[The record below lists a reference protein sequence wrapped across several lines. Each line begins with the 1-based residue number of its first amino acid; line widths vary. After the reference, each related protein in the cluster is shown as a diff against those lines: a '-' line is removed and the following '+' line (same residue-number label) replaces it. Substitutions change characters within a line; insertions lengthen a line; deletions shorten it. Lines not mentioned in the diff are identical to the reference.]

1 MTNDIRWIQRFS
13 NFKKAMEQLSDAV
26 ALSEQ
31 RELSR
36 LEKQGMIQ
44 AFEFTHELAWKTIK
58 DFLVSRG
65 TTSIFGSKDATREAF
80 KLELI
85 EDGEVWMNM
94 IKSRN
99 LTSHTYDEATADEIV
114 KEIISSYA
122 EAFEKMLTRF
132 SELEK
137 EENGQ

>member
-1 MTNDIRWIQRFS
+1 
-13 NFKKAMEQLSDAV
+13 MEQLSEAV

-65 TTSIFGSKDATREAF
+65 TTSIFGSKDSTREAF

-114 KEIISSYA
+114 KEIISSYT